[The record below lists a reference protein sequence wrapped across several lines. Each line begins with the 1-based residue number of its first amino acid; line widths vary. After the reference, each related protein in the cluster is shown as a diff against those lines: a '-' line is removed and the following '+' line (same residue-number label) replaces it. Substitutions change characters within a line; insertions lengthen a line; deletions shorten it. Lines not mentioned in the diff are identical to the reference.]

1 MTDII
6 YIDQGLFFTLLPESD
21 SGVKVWNELAVQ
33 NGGNVKLFHMHAKQL
48 IAQLRSGGYKVT
60 KRKPFKVNADKLLAE
75 LGI

>member
-6 YIDQGLFFTLLPESD
+6 YIDQGLFFTLLPESE

-33 NGGNVKLFHMHAKQL
+33 NGDNVKLFHIHAKQL

-60 KRKPFKVNADKLLAE
+60 KRKPVKVNSDKLLE
-75 LGI
+75 EIGL